1 MSRVRIPCPAPEATL
16 GGMTDDEPS
25 VIELEDAES
34 NRLHATWSRSRKHL
48 IVTVMKRGC
57 HAQVELTSEQV
68 EALMNFL
75 EGSSTPT

>member
-1 MSRVRIPCPAPEATL
+1 
-16 GGMTDDEPS
+16 MTDDEPS

-48 IVTVMKRGC
+48 IVTVMKRDC